1 MRGTQKHENLAPM
14 RRLTALACLL
24 VLLSGC
30 GGAGDRAPFIDS
42 RIPPSLGP
50 GFWAPEGWAWGLI
63 GVGEA
68 PVQRYGVSST
78 LTAPRANILILT
90 GQGETAEVWFE
101 TVRELNAAGHTV
113 WVLERAGQ
121 GGSAR
126 YGGPHDLIHAPSF
139 DDDIAAVRLLTRTLV
154 QGSPETPVILIG
166 AGMGGLVALRAAQQ
180 GATVDGLVLSAP
192 DLQPDGA
199 LDGWQAWLAKVGLGG
214 APQGFGA
221 GWKRDAPD
229 AFARGLT
236 GDRDRGGLQTAWQT
250 ANPDL
255 RMGGVSLG
263 WRGAF
268 ADAAT
273 TAGEGV
279 AATRTPT
286 LLLAAP
292 GGEGEAVCSALPTC
306 RAAALP
312 GAKALPHLDRP
323 AVRTAW
329 RTGLES
335 FVVERIAAREAARFP
350 PPTATPAH
358 GL

>member
-1 MRGTQKHENLAPM
+1 M

-30 GGAGDRAPFIDS
+30 GGAGDRAPFTES

-63 GVGEA
+63 GVGDA

-78 LTAPRANILILT
+78 LGTPRANILILT

-101 TVRELNAAGHTV
+101 TVRDLNAAGHTV

-126 YGGPHDLIHAPSF
+126 YGGPHDLIHAPTF
-139 DDDIAAVRLLTRTLV
+139 DDDLAVVRSLTRTLA
-154 QGSPETPVILIG
+154 QGSPETPVILVG
-166 AGMGGLVALRAAQQ
+166 AGLGGLVALRAVQQ
-180 GATVDGLVLSAP
+180 GAAVDGLVLSAP
-192 DLQPDGA
+192 DLKPDGA
-199 LDGWQAWLAKVGLGG
+199 LDGWQMWLAKVGLG
-214 APQGFGA
+214 AVPQGLGT

-229 AFARGLT
+229 AFARGQT
-236 GDRDRGGLQTAWQT
+236 GDRVRGSLQAAWQV

-255 RMGGVSLG
+255 RMGGASLG

-268 ADAAT
+268 AEAAN
-273 TAGEGV
+273 AASDGL

-286 LLLAAP
+286 LLLAAG
-292 GGEGEAVCSALPTC
+292 GGEGEDACPGLPACKAAV
-306 RAAALP
+306 LP
-312 GAKALPHLDRP
+312 GARALPHLDRP
-323 AVRTAW
+323 SVRAAW
-329 RTGLES
+329 RDRLES

-350 PPTATPAH
+350 PPRAASGHP
-358 GL
+358 L

>member
-1 MRGTQKHENLAPM
+1 MRAAQKHENLATM
-14 RRLTALACLL
+14 RRLTALACLI

-30 GGAGDRAPFIDS
+30 GGADDRAPFTDS

-63 GVGEA
+63 GVGDA

-78 LTAPRANILILT
+78 VGTPRANILVLT

-101 TVRELNAAGHTV
+101 TVRELNAAGYTV

-126 YGGPHDLIHAPSF
+126 YGGPHDLIHTPTF
-139 DDDIAAVRLLTRTLV
+139 DDDIAAVRALTRTLV
-154 QGSPETPVILIG
+154 QGSPETPVILLG

-180 GATVDGLVLSAP
+180 GATADGLVLSAP

-199 LDGWQAWLAKVGLGG
+199 LDGWQAWLAKIGLGA

-236 GDRDRGGLQTAWQT
+236 GDRARGGLQTAWQT

-263 WRGAF
+263 WRAAF
-268 ADAAT
+268 AEAA
-273 TAGEGV
+273 AAAVEGV

-286 LLLAAP
+286 LLLAP
-292 GGEGEAVCSALPTC
+292 SGGEGEAVCSALPTC
-306 RAAALP
+306 RTAALS

-335 FVVERIAAREAARFP
+335 FVAERIAAREAARFP

>member
-1 MRGTQKHENLAPM
+1 M
-14 RRLTALACLL
+14 RRLIALAGLI

-30 GGAGDRAPFIDS
+30 GGADDRAPFTDS

-126 YGGPHDLIHAPSF
+126 YGGPHDLIHTPTF
-139 DDDIAAVRLLTRTLV
+139 DDDIAAVRVLTRTLV
-154 QGSPETPVILIG
+154 QGSPETPVILVG

-180 GATVDGLVLSAP
+180 GAPVDGLVLSAP

-199 LDGWQAWLAKVGLGG
+199 LDGWQAWLARIGLGA

-236 GDRDRGGLQTAWQT
+236 GDRDRGGMQTAWQT

-268 ADAAT
+268 AEAAAAASEGAAAT
-273 TAGEGV
+273 S
-279 AATRTPT
+279 TPT
-286 LLLAAP
+286 LLLAAG
-292 GGEGEAVCSALPTC
+292 GGEGDSVCQTLPTC
-306 RAAALP
+306 RATRLV
-312 GAKALPHLDRP
+312 GARALPHLDRP
-323 AVRTAW
+323 AIRTAW
-329 RTGLES
+329 RAGLES

-350 PPTATPAH
+350 PRTATPAH

>member
-1 MRGTQKHENLAPM
+1 M

-30 GGAGDRAPFIDS
+30 GGAGGRAPFTDS

-63 GVGEA
+63 GVGDA

-78 LTAPRANILILT
+78 LGTPRANILILT

-126 YGGPHDLIHAPSF
+126 YGGPHDLIHAPTF
-139 DDDIAAVRLLTRTLV
+139 DDDIAAVRSLTRTLA
-154 QGSPETPVILIG
+154 QGSPDTPVILLG
-166 AGMGGLVALRAAQQ
+166 GGMGGLVALRAAQQ
-180 GATVDGLVLSAP
+180 GAAVDGLVLSAP
-192 DLQPDGA
+192 DLKPDGS
-199 LDGWQAWLAKVGLGG
+199 LDGWQTWLARVGLG
-214 APQGFGA
+214 AVPQGLGA
-221 GWKRDAPD
+221 GWRREAPD

-236 GDRDRGGLQTAWQT
+236 GDRARGGLQAAWQV

-268 ADAAT
+268 AEAA
-273 TAGEGV
+273 
-279 AATRTPT
+279 AAANNALPTTRTPT
-286 LLLAAP
+286 LLLAAA
-292 GGEGEAVCSALPTC
+292 GGEADAVCRAMAAC
-306 RAAALP
+306 RAAPLS
-312 GAKALPHLDRP
+312 GARALPHLDRP
-323 AVRTAW
+323 AIRTAW
-329 RTGLES
+329 GEALES
-335 FVVERIAAREAARFP
+335 FVVERITAREAARFP
-350 PPTATPAH
+350 PPASTPPH
-358 GL
+358 PL

>member
-1 MRGTQKHENLAPM
+1 M

-30 GGAGDRAPFIDS
+30 GGAGDRAPFTDS

-78 LTAPRANILILT
+78 LIAPRANILILT
-90 GQGETAEVWFE
+90 GEGETAEVWFE
-101 TVRELNAAGHTV
+101 TVRALNASGHTV

-126 YGGPHDLIHAPSF
+126 FGGPQDLIHAPSF
-139 DDDIAAVRLLTRTLV
+139 DDDIAAVKTLTRTLV
-154 QGSPETPVILIG
+154 QGSPDTPVILVG
-166 AGMGGLVALRAAQQ
+166 AGVGGLVGLRAAQQ
-180 GATVDGLVLSAP
+180 GAPVDGLVLSAP
-192 DLQPDGA
+192 DITPNGA
-199 LDGWQAWLAKVGLGG
+199 LEGWQIWLAKAGLG
-214 APQGFGA
+214 AVPQGLQA
-221 GWKRDAPD
+221 GWKRGAPD

-236 GDRDRGGLQTAWQT
+236 GDRQRGGLQMAWQM

-268 ADAAT
+268 AQAAT
-273 TAGEGV
+273 AAGDDLAG
-279 AATRTPT
+279 TRTPT

-292 GGEGEAVCSALPTC
+292 GNESEAACSAMPAC
-306 RAAALP
+306 EAAPLA
-312 GAKALPHLDRP
+312 GARPLPHLDRAP
-323 AVRTAW
+323 VRAAW
-329 RTGLES
+329 QAGLEL
-335 FVVERIAAREAARFP
+335 FVSQRITAREAARFP
-350 PPTATPAH
+350 PPTARPDH
-358 GL
+358 PL

>member
-1 MRGTQKHENLAPM
+1 M

-30 GGAGDRAPFIDS
+30 GGADDRAPFTDS

-78 LTAPRANILILT
+78 VGTPRANILILT

-101 TVRELNAAGHTV
+101 TVRALNAAGHTV

-139 DDDIAAVRLLTRTLV
+139 DDDIAAVRTLTRTMA
-154 QGSPETPVILIG
+154 QGSPDTPVVLIG

-180 GATVDGLVLSAP
+180 GAAVDGLVLSAP
-192 DLQPDGA
+192 DLQPEGA
-199 LDGWQAWLAKVGLGG
+199 LDGWQVWLAKVGLG
-214 APQGFGA
+214 AVPQGFGA
-221 GWKRDAPD
+221 GWTRDAPN

-236 GDRDRGGLQTAWQT
+236 GDRERGGLQAAWQT

-268 ADAAT
+268 AEAAT
-273 TAGEGV
+273 GAGE
-279 AATRTPT
+279 AAGNTRTPT
-286 LLLAAP
+286 LVMAP
-292 GGEGEAVCSALPTC
+292 GGGEGDAVCRVLPAC
-306 RAAALP
+306 RATPLA
-312 GAKALPHLDRP
+312 GARALPHLGTP
-323 AVRTAW
+323 AVRAAW
-329 RTGLES
+329 RKGLNA
-335 FVVERIAAREAARFP
+335 FVGERIAAREAARFP
-350 PPTATPAH
+350 SPASPPAH

>member
-1 MRGTQKHENLAPM
+1 M
-14 RRLTALACLL
+14 RRLIALAGLI

-30 GGAGDRAPFIDS
+30 GGTDDRAPFTDS

-113 WVLERAGQ
+113 WVIERAGQ

-126 YGGPHDLIHAPSF
+126 YGGPHDLIHAPTF
-139 DDDIAAVRLLTRTLV
+139 DDDIAAVRTLTRTLA
-154 QGSPETPVILIG
+154 QGSPDTPVILIG
-166 AGMGGLVALRAAQQ
+166 AGLGGLVALRAVQQ
-180 GATVDGLVLSAP
+180 GAAVDGLVLSAP
-192 DLQPDGA
+192 DLKPDGA
-199 LDGWQAWLAKVGLGG
+199 LDGWQIWLAKVGLG
-214 APQGFGA
+214 AIPQGLGA

-236 GDRDRGGLQTAWQT
+236 GDRDRGGLQAAWQV

-255 RMGGVSLG
+255 RMGGASLG

-268 ADAAT
+268 AEASAA
-273 TAGEGV
+273 ASDGL
-279 AATRTPT
+279 AATRAPA

-292 GGEGEAVCSALPTC
+292 GGEGEAFCSALAMC
-306 RAAALP
+306 RAATLP
-312 GAKALPHLDRP
+312 GARALPHLDRP
-323 AVRTAW
+323 AVRAAW
-329 RTGLES
+329 RAGLES
-335 FVVERIAAREAARFP
+335 FVLERISAHEAARFP
-350 PPTATPAH
+350 PPTATPTH

>member
-1 MRGTQKHENLAPM
+1 M
-14 RRLTALACLL
+14 RRLIALAGLI

-30 GGAGDRAPFIDS
+30 GGADDRAPFTDS

-78 LTAPRANILILT
+78 VGTPKANILILT

-101 TVRELNAAGHTV
+101 TVRDLNAAGHTV

-126 YGGPHDLIHAPSF
+126 YGGPHDLIHAPTF
-139 DDDIAAVRLLTRTLV
+139 DDDLAAVRVLTRTLV
-154 QGSPETPVILIG
+154 QGSPETPVILVG
-166 AGMGGLVALRAAQQ
+166 AGVGGLVALRAAQQ

-199 LDGWQAWLAKVGLGG
+199 LDGWQTWLARVGLGA

-268 ADAAT
+268 AEAAT
-273 TAGEGV
+273 AAREGV

-286 LLLAAP
+286 LLLAAG
-292 GGEGEAVCSALPTC
+292 GGEGDAVCQALLTC
-306 RAAALP
+306 RATSLP
-312 GAKALPHLDRP
+312 GARALPHLDRP
-323 AVRTAW
+323 AIRTAW
-329 RTGLES
+329 RVGLES
-335 FVVERIAAREAARFP
+335 FVSERIAAREAARFP
-350 PPTATPAH
+350 RPTPTPPHA
-358 GL
+358 L

>member
-1 MRGTQKHENLAPM
+1 M
-14 RRLTALACLL
+14 RRLTALACLI

-30 GGAGDRAPFIDS
+30 GGADDRAPFTDS

-63 GVGEA
+63 GVGDA

-78 LTAPRANILILT
+78 LGTPRANIVILT

-101 TVRELNAAGHTV
+101 TVRELNTAGHTV

-126 YGGPHDLIHAPSF
+126 YGGPHDLIHAPTF
-139 DDDIAAVRLLTRTLV
+139 DDDVAAVRTLTRTLAH
-154 QGSPETPVILIG
+154 GSPDTPVILIG
-166 AGMGGLVALRAAQQ
+166 GGMGGLIALRAAQQ
-180 GATVDGLVLSAP
+180 GASVDGLVLSAP
-192 DLQPDGA
+192 DLKPDGA
-199 LDGWQAWLAKVGLGG
+199 LDGWQSWLARVGLG
-214 APQGFGA
+214 ALPQGLGA

-236 GDRDRGGLQTAWQT
+236 GDRDRGGLQAVWQT

-268 ADAAT
+268 AQAAT
-273 TAGEGV
+273 
-279 AATRTPT
+279 AASDGAATTRTPT
-286 LLLAAP
+286 LLLAAQ
-292 GGEGEAVCSALPTC
+292 GGEGEAVCVTLPTC
-306 RAAALP
+306 RATPLASAR
-312 GAKALPHLDRP
+312 ALPHLDRA
-323 AVRTAW
+323 AVRAAW
-329 RTGLES
+329 RAGLES
-335 FVVERIAAREAARFP
+335 FVAERIAAREAARFP
-350 PPTATPAH
+350 PPPAAPDH
-358 GL
+358 PL

>member
-1 MRGTQKHENLAPM
+1 M
-14 RRLTALACLL
+14 LTRAALAAGLL
-24 VLLSGC
+24 LLAAC
-30 GGAGDRAPFIDS
+30 GGADDRAPFTDS

-78 LTAPRANILILT
+78 LTAPRASILILT
-90 GQGETAEVWFE
+90 GEGETAEVWFE
-101 TVRELNAAGHTV
+101 TVRDLNAAGDTV

-126 YGGPHDLIHAPSF
+126 YGGPHDLIHAPTF
-139 DDDIAAVRLLTRTLV
+139 DDDIAAVRTLSRTLA
-154 QGSPETPVILIG
+154 QGSPDAPVILIG
-166 AGMGGLVALRAAQQ
+166 AGVGGLVALRAVQQ
-180 GATVDGLVLSAP
+180 GAAVDGLVLSAP
-192 DLQPDGA
+192 DLKPDGA
-199 LDGWQAWLAKVGLGG
+199 LGGWQIWLAKVGLG
-214 APQGFGA
+214 AVPQGFGV
-221 GWKRDAPD
+221 GWKRDAPN
-229 AFARGLT
+229 AFIRGLS
-236 GDRDRGGLQTAWQT
+236 GDRDRGGLQTAWQI

-268 ADAAT
+268 AQAAT
-273 TAGEGV
+273 AASAGLS
-279 AATRTPT
+279 ATRAPT

-292 GGEGEAVCSALPTC
+292 GGEGEAACTALPNCTK
-306 RAAALP
+306 APLP
-312 GAKALPHLDRP
+312 GARPLPHLDRP

-329 RTGLES
+329 RAGLES
-335 FVVERIAAREAARFP
+335 FVVERIAAREAVRFP
-350 PPTATPAH
+350 PPPATPAH